1 MSLTAVFQEYE
12 VLVRVDVT
20 NQDASI
26 AWYKEK
32 LDLELNK
39 KYFVKD
45 YWAQVYS
52 NELPRFQIGLNSSP
66 PTKAAHE
73 GPTKEP
79 KYEVTTFV
87 VSDIKQAVA
96 NLRAKGVVVTDP
108 QPQGEGVLLSYF
120 DDPDHNHFAIRE
132 NT

>member
-39 KYFVKD
+39 KLFR
-45 YWAQVYS
+45 Q
-52 NELPRFQIGLNSSP
+52 GLLG
-66 PTKAAHE
+66 A
-73 GPTKEP
+73 GI
-79 KYEVTTFV
+79 F
-87 VSDIKQAVA
+87 
-96 NLRAKGVVVTDP
+96 
-108 QPQGEGVLLSYF
+108 
-120 DDPDHNHFAIRE
+120 
-132 NT
+132 